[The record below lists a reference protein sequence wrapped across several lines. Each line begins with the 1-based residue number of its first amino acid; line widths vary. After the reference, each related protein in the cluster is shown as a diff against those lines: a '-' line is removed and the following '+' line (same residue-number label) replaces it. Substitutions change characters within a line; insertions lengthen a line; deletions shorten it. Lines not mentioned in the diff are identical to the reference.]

1 VALKLLHEWRAAGQ
15 FELLER
21 GLRIFGLDV
30 SEAAEAPAGVR
41 ELAEQRASARDER
54 RFEDADR
61 LRARI
66 EDQGWEVQDVGEGYR
81 LIPIE

>member
-1 VALKLLHEWRAAGQ
+1 MSR
-15 FELLER
+15 
-21 GLRIFGLDV
+21 
-30 SEAAEAPAGVR
+30 S
-41 ELAEQRASARDER
+41 RDER

-66 EDQGWEVQDVGEGYR
+66 EEEGWEVQDVAEGYR